1 MVVLMRSLKGD
12 LLAVFSELV
21 WLFSASIT
29 GRLQHKARTSLLD
42 LVERGQYSNLAC
54 FYSAGRGRSLLDLAE
69 ADKVGSWLM
78 FVVQGADGA
87 CWACELRGNARSLP
101 ERARLVLMIFAVLR
115 RTCYQLLEN

>member
-1 MVVLMRSLKGD
+1 MRSLKGD
-12 LLAVFSELV
+12 LLTALSELV
-21 WLFSASIT
+21 WLLPTSIT
-29 GRLQHKARTSLLD
+29 GRLQRRARTSLLD
-42 LVERGQYSNLAC
+42 LTERGRYSNLAC
-54 FYSAGRGRSLLDLAE
+54 FCSAGRGRSLLDLAE

-78 FVVQGADGA
+78 LAAQGADGA